1 VAVPYN
7 SQRRN
12 MPNKVSYDAVVVGS
26 GPNGLAAAIRLAQE
40 RLSVLVLEANDT
52 IGGGTR
58 SAELTNPGF
67 IHDVCSAIHPLAAG
81 SPFFRQLP
89 LERYGLRWLH
99 PEFPL
104 AHPLD
109 RGAAILHRSL
119 KETAEPLIGDE
130 RAYHKLM
137 APLVAH
143 AENLSAEFLQPIFHW
158 PRHPIQLSRFG
169 LQALRS
175 ASGLINAKFTGAPA
189 RALFGGLAAH
199 SFMALEE
206 RPSAAFGLVLAMLGH
221 AIGWPLPRG
230 GSQRIAD
237 ALAAHLRSLG
247 GEIRTNFRVDHLGQ
261 LPLARATLLDITPL
275 QLILLMEEKLPSSYL
290 RRLGRYRYGP
300 GVFKVDYALTAAIPW
315 RDGQC
320 LRAGTVHVGG
330 TFEEVATSERQVA
343 QGKPPEHPFVL
354 LAQPTLIDPTRAPP
368 GKHIAWAYCHVPN
381 DSKFDMTERIENQIE
396 RFAPGFRNC
405 VLARHST
412 NCEAMEAKN
421 ANLVGGDING
431 GAFDLRQ
438 LLARPVFSPTPYRVP
453 VPGFYLC
460 SSSTPPG
467 GGVHGMCGFY
477 AAEAA
482 LRDCFQNAH
491 QSE

>member
-1 VAVPYN
+1 
-7 SQRRN
+7 

-40 RLSVLVLEANDT
+40 KLSVLVLEANDT

-58 SAELTNPGF
+58 SAELTTPGF
-67 IHDVCSAIHPLAAG
+67 IHDVCSAVHPLAAG
-81 SPFFRQLP
+81 SPFFRKLP
-89 LERYGLRWLH
+89 LEKYGLHWLH

-109 RGAAILHRSL
+109 PSIAAVLEPSL
-119 KETAEPLIGDE
+119 NKTSERLGEDQ
-130 RAYHKLM
+130 RAYHRLM

-143 AENLSAEFLQPIFHW
+143 AENLSAEFLQPILHW
-158 PRHPIQLSRFG
+158 PNHPMQLAGFG

-175 ASGLINAKFTGAPA
+175 ASGLINSKFTEAPA
-189 RALFGGLAAH
+189 RALFAGLAAH
-199 SFMALEE
+199 SFMPLEE
-206 RPSAAFGLVLAMLGH
+206 KPSAAFGLVLGMVGH

-237 ALAAHLRSLG
+237 ALAAHLRTLG
-247 GEIRTNFRVDHLGQ
+247 GEIRTNFRVEHLDQ
-261 LPLARATLLDITPL
+261 LPLARVTLFDLTPL

-290 RRLGRYRYGP
+290 RRLGRFRYGP
-300 GVFKVDYALTAAIPW
+300 GIFKIDYALSAPIPW
-315 RDGQC
+315 RAAVC
-320 LRAGTVHVGG
+320 SRAGTVHVGG
-330 TFEEVATSERQVA
+330 TFEEVAASEREVA

-354 LAQPTLIDPTRAPP
+354 LAQPTLIDPARAPS
-368 GKHIAWAYCHVPN
+368 GKHIVWAYCHVPN
-381 DSKFDMTERIENQIE
+381 GSKFDMTERLENQIE
-396 RFAPGFRNC
+396 RFAPGFRDC
-405 VLARHST
+405 VLARHT
-412 NCEAMEAKN
+412 MNCEAMEAKN
-421 ANLVGGDING
+421 PNLIGGDING

-438 LLARPVFSPTPYRVP
+438 ILARPIFSPTPYRIP

-482 LRDCFQNAH
+482 LRDCFK
-491 QSE
+491 